1 MASRLNGYLT
11 SINPAF
17 RELTLTE
24 IHDNR
29 WLAFSPAGNPASWR
43 FNGADVSDGTL
54 RATAILLAVFQASTA
69 SPPLSLVCLEEPE
82 SNLHP
87 AAAGV
92 LLDALQE
99 ASRTVPII
107 ASTHSAD
114 LLDRKDLPA
123 DALLAVAIED
133 GTTIIGPV
141 NESSRAIMRK
151 RLFTAGDL
159 LRNNELTPT
168 TNPGNEVR

>member
-1 MASRLNGYLT
+1 MNGYLA
-11 SINPAF
+11 SFNPAF
-17 RELTLTE
+17 KDLRVPDPEGY
-24 IHDNR
+24 R
-29 WLAFSPAGNPASWR
+29 WLSFGPAGNPSQLR
-43 FNGADVSDGTL
+43 LNGADVSDGTL
-54 RATAILLAVFQASTA
+54 RATAILLAIFQASTA

-92 LLDALQE
+92 LLDALLE

-123 DALLAVAIED
+123 DALLAVAMED
-133 GTTIIGPV
+133 GATTIGPI
-141 NESSRAIMRK
+141 NESSLAILRK

-168 TNPGNEVR
+168 ANPANEAR